1 MSAVENIFRDCL
13 HRRCRSKSPYC
24 IYTEVRPRL
33 HFACRKPRL
42 GWFLRDD
49 FLLGPLNL
57 QHVLWEHLQVW
68 DLLMRLFF
76 FFFFLTCYANW
87 ECGDVTSWAAH
98 PHHSFSQIAACTYKD
113 DRTTVAWVG
122 LCMFVLMVLQLFNS
136 KVNICSITTVIRMTC
151 TALSL
156 LLSRL
161 CLSTSQ
167 SAPTAWHC
175 QLLVWHGTAFQVC
188 HVKQRCEWQM
198 LPF

>member
-1 MSAVENIFRDCL
+1 MENIFRDCL

-24 IYTEVRPRL
+24 ICTEVRLQL
-33 HFACRKPRL
+33 HLHAANHDSVDFYVTISCWGLGVCSTYCENTCRSEIFWW
-42 GWFLRDD
+42 G
-49 FLLGPLNL
+49 
-57 QHVLWEHLQVW
+57 
-68 DLLMRLFF
+68 F

-87 ECGDVTSWAAH
+87 ECGDVTACATR
-98 PHHSFSQIAACTYKD
+98 PHDSFSQIAACTYKD
-113 DRTTVAWVG
+113 DRMTVAWVG

-156 LLSRL
+156 LLSRR

-175 QLLVWHGTAFQVC
+175 QLLVWHGTVFQVC
-188 HVKQRCEWQM
+188 HVKQRCEWQT